1 MSELTCRIC
10 SSHKVA
16 DVFVASEMLEGSREQ
31 FEYFVCGNC
40 FTVQIG
46 SNDLD
51 MTKYYNKNYYSL
63 STSSSN
69 SDKLLVRIRNQH
81 VFKTN
86 ISIFGSL
93 LQHLYPIYKEHE
105 IIGSLIKSESRILD
119 IGCGNGE
126 FLKLIHSLDFQ
137 YLTGI
142 EPYLANC
149 MQLDTHFQISNANL
163 GSLDATFDIIRL
175 HHVFEHV
182 ADPIEILTQVYN
194 LLEDDGLVVLTIPIA
209 DYIFSI
215 YRENA
220 YLIQAPHHFHLFT
233 LSGIIGL
240 AEKQGFF
247 IKNILRNPLGISNW
261 IYISELWK
269 RNITQQEANQ
279 SAKSIFSKDE
289 MLQFKKQEAEL
300 AKLSKGDN
308 VTLILSKQQ

>member
-46 SNDLD
+46 STDLD
-51 MTKYYNKNYYSL
+51 MTKYYNSNYYSL
-63 STSSSN
+63 STTSSN
-69 SDKLLVRIRNQH
+69 SKNFLVRIRNQH
-81 VFKTN
+81 VFQTKN
-86 ISIFGSL
+86 SFLGSL
-93 LQHLYPIYKEHE
+93 LQRLYPIYKEHE

-126 FLKLIHSLDFQ
+126 FLKLIHSLGFQ
-137 YLTGI
+137 YLIGI

-149 MQLDTHFQISNANL
+149 MQLDTHFQISNSNL

-261 IYISELWK
+261 LYISELWK

-279 SAKSIFSKDE
+279 SAKPIFSKEE
-289 MLQFKKQEAEL
+289 MLQFKKQEA
-300 AKLSKGDN
+300 KLTKLTKGDN

>member
-1 MSELTCRIC
+1 MSELICRIC

-16 DVFVASEMLEGSREQ
+16 DSFVAREMLEGSREE

-46 SNDLD
+46 STDLD
-51 MTKYYNKNYYSL
+51 MTKYYNSNYYSL
-63 STSSSN
+63 STTSSN
-69 SDKLLVRIRNQH
+69 SGNLLVRIRNQH
-81 VFKTN
+81 VFQTKN
-86 ISIFGSL
+86 RFFGML
-93 LQHLYPIYKEHE
+93 LQQLYPIYKEHE
-105 IIGSLIKSESRILD
+105 IIGSLINSESRILD

-126 FLKLIHSLDFQ
+126 FLKLIHSLGFK

-149 MQLDTHFQISNANL
+149 MQLDSHFQISNANL

-182 ADPIEILTQVYN
+182 ADPIGILKQVYN
-194 LLEDDGLVVLTIPIA
+194 LLEDNGLVVLTIPIA
-209 DYIFSI
+209 DYVFSI

-247 IKNILRNPLGISNW
+247 IKSILRNPLGISNW
-261 IYISELWK
+261 LYISELWK

-279 SAKSIFSKDE
+279 SAKSIFSKEE

-300 AKLSKGDN
+300 TKLSKGDN